1 MVLHLKVKSENQIYF
16 IIPTYDWVETSK
28 SIKLIGTVP
37 LSKTVS
43 YQIWIKT
50 RLRYKKAGL

>member
-1 MVLHLKVKSENQIYF
+1 MVLHLKVKIENQIYF

>member
-1 MVLHLKVKSENQIYF
+1 MVLHLKVKIENQIYF

-43 YQIWIKT
+43 YQI
-50 RLRYKKAGL
+50 